1 MGAMADGDELMVRIL
16 ARGGSMVDSAII
28 FRLDGCVVNRSPP
41 VSRRRTTGGISEH
54 MAIATVRGRFLTF
67 EGSVTYDEADPSR
80 SSATATM
87 QAASIDT
94 DWDQR
99 DGHLRSGDFL
109 DVERFPTVTF
119 RSTSVEPTGARTA
132 RVHGDLTIR
141 DVTRPVVLEAE
152 LVGMVKGMQGE
163 RRAAF
168 EARTKIDRE
177 AWGLTWN
184 VALEAGNVLVG
195 NELKIEIE
203 IEATEAAA

>member
-1 MGAMADGDELMVRIL
+1 MSTWTFDN
-16 ARGGSMVDSAII
+16 SHS
-28 FRLDGCVVNRSPP
+28 N
-41 VSRRRTTGGISEH
+41 VSFSVKH

-132 RVHGDLTIR
+132 RVHGELTIR
-141 DVTRPVVLEAE
+141 DVTKPVVLEAE

-195 NELKIEIE
+195 KELKIEIE